1 MLCAMCASY
10 EKWRV
15 EITSCQMWFRASNSL
30 SFQNLFLFLKKV
42 IKQLWPHYFDA
53 RLIFLNFLV
62 QRQCIFVLWRV
73 IRSKPQTNKAKWLI
87 YFAVNSILRRSLG
100 TRPFLCSFSKLYT
113 LCFESVKIIGVKFNK
128 ELLFTCISYSDLI
141 WKDNFGK
148 IQQTYWKL
156 HFVNGK

>member
-1 MLCAMCASY
+1 MRWSKKDVRVLLLFDEMLFDPSLMLCAMCFSW
-10 EKWRV
+10 KV
-15 EITSCQMWFRASNSL
+15 EITSCQMWFRVSKSL

-87 YFAVNSILRRSLG
+87 YFATNSILRRSLG
-100 TRPFLCSFSKLYT
+100 TRPFCVHL
-113 LCFESVKIIGVKFNK
+113 VN
-128 ELLFTCISYSDLI
+128 CILGASR
-141 WKDNFGK
+141 
-148 IQQTYWKL
+148 
-156 HFVNGK
+156 V